1 MKINMKRIAVLVMAQ
16 LCLSCFGQAAE
27 TNILALG
34 DWSEPVANK
43 YHFKLRGR
51 LLICEYPQ
59 HRGPN
64 GDSESALYV
73 ELQEY
78 SDFVGAI
85 GEVYWN
91 PSALN
96 CELVDAS
103 GKPLPNS
110 PSAYG
115 GPVPSPCW
123 IMLPSHSS
131 MRLRVSPY
139 AGGRLKDGGFEIW
152 TARFQVW
159 TIKPDDTNTYSLSG
173 AFTVDPPTNRVPAD
187 FRYVWQGT
195 LNLPRMKVG
204 IKELKPQPQG
214 GYSPPAA
221 HVSKPTP

>member
-1 MKINMKRIAVLVMAQ
+1 MRRIAILMMAQ
-16 LCLSCFGQAAE
+16 FCLSCFAQAAE
-27 TNILALG
+27 TNVLALG

-43 YHFKLRGR
+43 YQLKLRGR

-59 HRGPN
+59 HRGSSA
-64 GDSESALYV
+64 DSESALYV

-78 SDFVGAI
+78 SDFVGAT

-103 GKPLPNS
+103 GKPLP
-110 PSAYG
+110 PSGAPYG
-115 GPVPSPCW
+115 GPVPSPSW

-139 AGGRLKDGGFEIW
+139 AGGRLKDGGFEIC

-159 TIKPDDTNTYSLSG
+159 TLKPDDTNTCFLSG
-173 AFTVDPPTNRVPAD
+173 TLTVDPPPNRVPAD
-187 FRYVWQGT
+187 FRYVWKGT
-195 LNLPRMKVG
+195 LHLPQMKVG
-204 IKELKPQPQG
+204 IEQLSPQPASG
-214 GYSPPAA
+214 GAVAPQ
-221 HVSKPTP
+221 K